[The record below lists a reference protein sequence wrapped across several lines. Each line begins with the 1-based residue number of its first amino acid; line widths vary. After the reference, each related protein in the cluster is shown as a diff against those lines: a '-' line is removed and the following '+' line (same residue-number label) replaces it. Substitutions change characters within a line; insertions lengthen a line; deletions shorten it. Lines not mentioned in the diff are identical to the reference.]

1 MYYILSK
8 RQPDGLLESESFND
22 INEARAYLYD
32 KRRLY
37 YDVLMVEERELPLL
51 SLVGESD
58 SIKNF

>member
-8 RQPDGLLESESFND
+8 NQTDGLLESESFND
-22 INEARAYLYD
+22 INEARACLYS

-37 YDVLMVEERELPLL
+37 YDVLMIEERELPLL